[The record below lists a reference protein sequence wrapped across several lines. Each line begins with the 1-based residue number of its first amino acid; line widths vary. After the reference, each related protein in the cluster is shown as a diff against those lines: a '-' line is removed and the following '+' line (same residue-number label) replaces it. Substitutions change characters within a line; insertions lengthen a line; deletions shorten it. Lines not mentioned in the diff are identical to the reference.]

1 MAKAPV
7 GYKNPPEHGQFQK
20 GRSGNPK
27 GRPRKSE
34 RPPTPAEIYNKV
46 LMKTVS
52 ISRNGIVEEITTLEA
67 MWTNAVQQFL
77 ASEKPNVPLLQLM
90 TRLASIEENAPSLEE
105 EDTGNS
111 NEALS
116 AYLKDLVAQLAPG
129 RQAVSNE
136 EEDVV
141 EA

>member
-27 GRPRKSE
+27 GRPPKSE

-46 LMKTVS
+46 LMRTIP

-67 MWTNAVQQFL
+67 MWTTAVQQFL

-90 TRLASIEENAPSLEE
+90 TNLASIEENAPSLEE

-116 AYLKDLVAQLAPG
+116 AYLKDLFAQLEPG

-136 EEDVV
+136 QEDVV

>member
-27 GRPRKSE
+27 GRPPKSE
-34 RPPTPAEIYNKV
+34 RPLTPAEIFNKV

-52 ISRNGIVEEITTLEA
+52 ISRNGTVEEITTLEA
-67 MWTNAVQQFL
+67 VWTSAVQQLL
-77 ASEKPNVPLLQLM
+77 ASGKPNVPLLQLM

-116 AYLKDLVAQLAPG
+116 DYLKDLVAQLAPG